1 MIIRYLS
8 VTKVA
13 NRFFKTVSGM
23 IRKHNKGE
31 YELYVAEK
39 VLRQT
44 TPNAV
49 WQIEFHIINVG
60 KLPHMATWKHQN

>member
-1 MIIRYLS
+1 MIVRYLS

-23 IRKHNKGE
+23 IRKHNKGK

-44 TPNAV
+44 TPNGV
-49 WQIEFHIINVG
+49 WQPKSHVIDVG
-60 KLPHMATWKHQN
+60 KLPPIATWKPQN